1 MGGRGPPHYARAM
14 APAEPLRTETVSQ
27 RAPQSPDPPADATA
41 PERVVLVGNPNVG
54 KSALFGALTG
64 KYVTVSNYPGTTVEV
79 SRGWATVDGR
89 RVEVVDT
96 PGAASFLPSS
106 EDERVTRDILL
117 DPRPAVVIAVGDA
130 KNLERTLGLALQLCE
145 AQIPFVL
152 ALNMDDEARAR
163 GIRVDAEALAE
174 QLGVEVTPTVAI
186 RREGLAELV
195 SSVGRA
201 RAGSLSVEYPAAVE
215 AAATEVEAL
224 LPVATVSRR
233 ALALLAVCGDATLA
247 GWLAERMDAES
258 LAAIEDAR

>member
-1 MGGRGPPHYARAM
+1 M
-14 APAEPLRTETVSQ
+14 APAEPLLTETGSQ
-27 RAPQSPDPPADATA
+27 PEPPSPARAADATA

-79 SRGWATVDGR
+79 SRGTATVQGR
-89 RVEVVDT
+89 GVEVVDT

-145 AQIPFVL
+145 MHIPFVL

-163 GIRVDAEALAE
+163 GIRVDAEALSE

-186 RREGLAELV
+186 RREGLGELV
-195 SSVGRA
+195 SSIGRA
-201 RAGSLSVEYPAAVE
+201 RAGAVE
-215 AAATEVEAL
+215 
-224 LPVATVSRR
+224 
-233 ALALLAVCGDATLA
+233 
-247 GWLAERMDAES
+247 
-258 LAAIEDAR
+258 IE